1 MSSLLA
7 YVDLTLAGY
16 VAVFV
21 ATLVFSQKIKD
32 FFAGVPTHTRANLKA
47 VEAGVLAKVKAYEA
61 ELIGKIVPAPVTVTV
76 NPAPAAPAAPPPAA
90 PAA

>member
-1 MSSLLA
+1 MPSILA

-32 FFAGVPTHTRANLKA
+32 FFTGVPADMRTGLKS
-47 VEAGVLAKVKAYEA
+47 VETSLLADVKTYQAS
-61 ELIGKIVPAPVTVTV
+61 LIQKLAPV
-76 NPAPAAPAAPPPAA
+76 APTPPAA
-90 PAA
+90 